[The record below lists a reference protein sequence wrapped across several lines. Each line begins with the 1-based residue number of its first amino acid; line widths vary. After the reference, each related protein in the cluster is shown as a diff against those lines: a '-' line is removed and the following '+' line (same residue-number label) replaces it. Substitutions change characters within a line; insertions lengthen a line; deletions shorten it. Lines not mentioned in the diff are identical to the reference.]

1 MSLSI
6 AGHFQFT
13 FGFAVKVKAE
23 GNADIDRIDQVMQ
36 QDNKNLFFQYLIDKE
51 KNYYLVVM
59 YEALEKN
66 LK

>member
-1 MSLSI
+1 MN
-6 AGHFQFT
+6 
-13 FGFAVKVKAE
+13 V
-23 GNADIDRIDQVMQ
+23 DIDRIDQVMQ
-36 QDNKNLFFQYLIDKE
+36 QDNENLFFQYFIDKE